1 MNAPME
7 HPKHM
12 ANLREFSAQLTQR
25 LSEAP
30 AREMQAAQLGVRIGS
45 RGYLVDMSSI
55 GEVVPVSSIARV
67 PWTRPWF
74 RGLANVRGRLV
85 GVYDL
90 PQMAGEEPLRDEEGL
105 QLLVLGESLKVN
117 AALLVTRAFGLRSA
131 KDLDALPEAEAGVPW
146 EGARFR
152 DSDGMTLAELN
163 LARLVADE
171 RFASIGV

>member
-12 ANLREFSAQLTQR
+12 ASLRDFSAQLAQR
-25 LSEAP
+25 LAEAP
-30 AREMQAAQLGVRIGS
+30 AREMQAAQLGVRIGA
-45 RGYLVDMSSI
+45 RGYLVDMTRV

-90 PQMAGEEPLRDEEGL
+90 PQMAGEEPLRDEQAL
-105 QLLVLGESLKVN
+105 QLLVLGDSLKVN
-117 AALLVTRAFGLRSA
+117 AALLISRAFGLRSA
-131 KDLDALPEAEAGVPW
+131 RDLDPLPEGAAGAPW
-146 EGARFR
+146 EGAGFR
-152 DSDGMTLAELN
+152 DSDGMTLTELN
-163 LARLVADE
+163 LTRLVADE
-171 RFASIGV
+171 RFTSIGI

>member
-7 HPKHM
+7 HPKHL
-12 ANLREFSAQLTQR
+12 ASLRDFSAQLARR

-30 AREMQAAQLGVRIGS
+30 ASEMPAARLGVRIGN
-45 RGYLVDMSSI
+45 RGYLVEMTSI
-55 GEVVPVSSIARV
+55 GEVVPASAITRV

-90 PQMAGEEPLRDEEGL
+90 PQIAGDEPLRDEQAM
-105 QLLVLGESLKVN
+105 QLLVLAEGLKVN
-117 AALLVTRAFGLRSA
+117 AALLITRAFGLRTA
-131 KDLDALPEAEAGVPW
+131 KDLDALPETEGGAPW

-152 DSDGMTLAELN
+152 DADGVTLTELN
-163 LARLVADE
+163 LVRLVADE